1 MTHRL
6 MDQLDKVLALADSNH
21 EGEALGALRM
31 ARRMLERTG
40 LSFTDLAQAARR
52 PGAAPLTRSSF
63 FSNAQAQLQA
73 QIDQLQDDLDAHV
86 VQNESLTAQIE
97 FWRRRSFELEQMLG
111 LNQAETERW
120 KQMARDTAERLWSL
134 GQMAQAEAYLTETQ
148 ETLSSEEDAAPEEE
162 QKNKQERHTSKR
174 KAAGARTS

>member
-1 MTHRL
+1 MNQRL
-6 MDQLDKVLALADSNH
+6 VDQLDKVLALADSDH

-31 ARRMLERTG
+31 ARRMLERSG
-40 LSFTDLAQAARR
+40 LSFGDLAQSARR
-52 PGAAPLTRSSF
+52 TGGSSFSRPSF

-97 FWRRRSFELEQMLG
+97 FWRRRSFELEQMLN

-120 KQMARDTAERLWSL
+120 RQMARDTAERLWNL
-134 GQMAQAEAYLTETQ
+134 GQMAQAETALAAAQEEAMADEALETV
-148 ETLSSEEDAAPEEE
+148 EIPEIKNN
-162 QKNKQERHTSKR
+162 QKEKR
-174 KAAGARTS
+174 KAAGGRRS

>member
-1 MTHRL
+1 
-6 MDQLDKVLALADSNH
+6 MDQLDKVLALADSDH

-31 ARRMLERTG
+31 ARRLLERTG

-120 KQMARDTAERLWSL
+120 KQMARDTAERLWNL
-134 GQMAQAEAYLTETQ
+134 GQMARAETALAETQ
-148 ETLSSEEDAAPEEE
+148 EASEEGALETEETTE
-162 QKNKQERHTSKR
+162 EGKTQAKKR
-174 KAAGARTS
+174 KAAGARKA